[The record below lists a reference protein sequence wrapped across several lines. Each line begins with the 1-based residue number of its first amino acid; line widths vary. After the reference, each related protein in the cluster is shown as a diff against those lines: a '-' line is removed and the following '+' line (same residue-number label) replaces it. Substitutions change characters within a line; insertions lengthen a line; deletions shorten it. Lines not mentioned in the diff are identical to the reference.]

1 MIEALVSAESRAAER
16 FSRKLGTAMVRQ
28 AK

>member
-1 MIEALVSAESRAAER
+1 MIEALMSAESRAAER
-16 FSRKLGTAMVRQ
+16 FSRELGTAMVRL